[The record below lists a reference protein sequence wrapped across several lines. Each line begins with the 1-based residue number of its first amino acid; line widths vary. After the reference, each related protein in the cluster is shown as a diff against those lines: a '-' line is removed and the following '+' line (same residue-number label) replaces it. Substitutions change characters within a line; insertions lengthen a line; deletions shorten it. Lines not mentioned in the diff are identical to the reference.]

1 MEKEAIEKVTGL
13 AAQKAGLLNQNPT
26 QYILRA
32 VLAGIYI
39 GFAVIVSFKLGDT
52 FYQAQSPFT
61 SLMSGI
67 FFGIALMLIIWGGAE
82 LFTGNTMYF
91 TVAVLRKKAGITDL
105 LKNWFYCY
113 SGNLIGVTFF
123 AGLFVLTGLFASI
136 GPDHMMM
143 DVVEKKMGLSTS
155 ELFFRAILCNWLV
168 CLAIW
173 IPMQA
178 KGDGAK
184 LAMTIL
190 LVFAFFVS
198 GYEHSIANMSLFTL
212 ALMLPHPET
221 ISAAGMVH
229 NLIPVTL
236 GNIVGGGVFVGA
248 LYTYLQT
255 SKKPQEKKAAQPA
268 FLSGTTRHSVNS

>member
-1 MEKEAIEKVTGL
+1 MEKEAIEKITVL
-13 AAQKAGLLNQNPT
+13 ASKKADLLNQNPL
-26 QYILRA
+26 QYIMRA

-39 GFAVIVSFKLGDT
+39 SFAVIVSFRLGDT

-61 SLMSGI
+61 PLMSGI
-67 FFGIALMLIIWGGAE
+67 SFGIALMLIIWGGAE

-91 TVAVLRKKAGITDL
+91 TVAALRKKTGAADL
-105 LKNWFYCY
+105 LKNWFFCY
-113 SGNLIGVTFF
+113 SGNFLGVTFF
-123 AGLFVLTGLFASI
+123 AGLFVMTGLFAAI

-143 DVVEKKMGLSTS
+143 DVVETKMNLTAS

-221 ISAAGMVH
+221 ISVAGMVH
-229 NLIPVTL
+229 NLVPVTL

-255 SKKPQEKKAAQPA
+255 SKKPAENKAVQQAVLTSSPHQ
-268 FLSGTTRHSVNS
+268 SVSS